1 MAVSGTSWTL
11 LANGSVRSSPMLSTA
26 RKTSPISVDPI
37 GVARPR
43 DSTSAIGSST
53 QNTRVKRFGKNRKPL
68 GSGVFLIRSMPPCAL
83 ALRSEEHTSELQSL
97 MRISYDVFCLKKTNT
112 HIPHTDKDLISA
124 NQT

>member
-37 GVARPR
+37 GVARTR

-53 QNTRVKRFGKNRKPL
+53 PNTRRKRFGKHRDRKRVVWGKSVAARVEL
-68 GSGVFLIRSMPPCAL
+68 GGRRIIKTKKKQHDI
-83 ALRSEEHTSELQSL
+83 LRQ
-97 MRISYDVFCLKKTNT
+97 Y
-112 HIPHTDKDLISA
+112 
-124 NQT
+124 NQVVTTER